1 MSTQPSCL
9 RRLVAD
15 SCFIALM
22 LTLWSGATLLVSL
35 GSVLAIALAASGGN
49 GEVLFSHLEN
59 LSVHYLAADA
69 EARSVFERDAA
80 GLFAGI
86 ATLVVL
92 VRVPQLIAR
101 IRTGLR
107 RSASHG

>member
-1 MSTQPSCL
+1 MSGELSRL
-9 RRLVAD
+9 RRLLAN

-22 LTLWSGATLLVSL
+22 LALWSGATVLVSL
-35 GSVLAIALAASGGN
+35 GIVLAIALAASGGD

-59 LSVHYLAADA
+59 LSVHYLAADT
-69 EARSVFERDAA
+69 EARAVFERDAA

-101 IRTGLR
+101 IRTGLG

>member
-1 MSTQPSCL
+1 MSAEPSRWRQFL
-9 RRLVAD
+9 AD
-15 SCFIALM
+15 SCFVALM

-35 GSVLAIALAASGGN
+35 GVVLAIALAASGGD

-86 ATLVVL
+86 VILVL
-92 VRVPQLIAR
+92 LLRVPRLIAR
-101 IRTGLR
+101 IRTGLGR
-107 RSASHG
+107 RVSHD